1 VSINILFYVILGAVF
16 SSVFL
21 LILTFGLPVVLK
33 KGPKSSMSKLDYYG
47 SMANR
52 NEVVIPS
59 FYERSL
65 SPFFTRIGNIV
76 KKISPKG
83 ILDSNKER
91 LMLAGLHEIISADIY
106 LAIKILFPIVFLF
119 IFILVYILFE
129 IPLMTNIVLIAFI
142 PLSFF
147 IPELFL
153 SRRIAKRKRE
163 IRRALPNALDLLTIS
178 VEAGMG
184 FDNAVAKV
192 TNSFKGALSEEFARM
207 LHELQIGFS
216 SSEALSNLRDRT
228 DVLDLN
234 AFIMAVIHANTF
246 GISIGKVLRVQASEM
261 RIRRRQRAEEA
272 GIKAPV
278 KLVFPLIFCLF
289 PALIT
294 VILGPAVIGSLPIL
308 MESLFSR

>member
-1 VSINILFYVILGAVF
+1 VSTNILFLIILGAVF

-21 LILTFGLPVVLK
+21 LILTFGSPIVLK
-33 KGPKSSMSKLDYYG
+33 KVPKSRISQLNYYG
-47 SMANR
+47 LTTRDKAII
-52 NEVVIPS
+52 IPS
-59 FYERSL
+59 LYERSIM
-65 SPFFTRIGNIV
+65 PFLKRIGNLV
-76 KKISPKG
+76 RRISPKG
-83 ILDSNKER
+83 IVDSNIQK
-91 LMLAGLHEIISADIY
+91 LMLAGLHDVISPDIY
-106 LAIKILFPIVFLF
+106 LAIKFLFPIVFLF
-119 IFILVYILFE
+119 LFILLSILF
-129 IPLMTNIVLIAFI
+129 ITPAIVKIISIAFI
-142 PLSFF
+142 PLSFYLPDVYLNRK
-147 IPELFL
+147 I
-153 SRRIAKRKRE
+153 SKRKRE
-163 IRRALPNALDLLTIS
+163 IVRALPNALDLLTIS

-192 TNSFKGALSEEFARM
+192 ASSFKGALSEEFARM

-216 SSEALSNLRDRT
+216 SSEALKNLRDRT

-246 GISIGKVLRVQASEM
+246 GISIAKVLRVQASEM

-294 VILGPAVIGSLPIL
+294 VILGPVVIRSLPIL
-308 MESLFSR
+308 MEGLFGR